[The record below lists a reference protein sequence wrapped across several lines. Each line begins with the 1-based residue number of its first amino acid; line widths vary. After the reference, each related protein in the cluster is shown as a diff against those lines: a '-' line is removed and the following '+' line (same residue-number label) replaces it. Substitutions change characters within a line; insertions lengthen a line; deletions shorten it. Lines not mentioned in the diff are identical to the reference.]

1 MRIKQLKLHNI
12 GPFAG
17 EHSFSFHT
25 EDPQKQIVII
35 GGRNGAGKT
44 TLFEAIRLCLYGY
57 KLYGYRQ
64 NSQTYTSKIKR
75 LINDRAKQT
84 LPAAAGVS
92 MEILIEDG

>member
-44 TLFEAIRLCLYGY
+44 TLFEAIRLCLYG
-57 KLYGYRQ
+57 
-64 NSQTYTSKIKR
+64 
-75 LINDRAKQT
+75 
-84 LPAAAGVS
+84 
-92 MEILIEDG
+92 